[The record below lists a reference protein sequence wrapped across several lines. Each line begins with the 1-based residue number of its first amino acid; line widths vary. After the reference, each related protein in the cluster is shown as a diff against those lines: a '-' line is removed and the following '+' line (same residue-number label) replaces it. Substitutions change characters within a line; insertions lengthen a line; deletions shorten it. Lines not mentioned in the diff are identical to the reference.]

1 MAQRTR
7 ANSRR
12 PSKSVP
18 RKKAKAGVAAGL
30 PKAVQIVDGLLRQE
44 GDRAV
49 VDVNGLR
56 LELITGSAPA
66 GDAELAAARR
76 GTLKA
81 LRPHLG
87 GVVSVQGRQAGSLF
101 VDATVIPRHAP
112 TPDARFAKIA
122 DVIKRR
128 SAELLALPM
137 VIGVRPGYRFRDGW
151 ITKEP
156 CIVAIVRQKLDT
168 GSLPAAERLPASL
181 EGIGIDV
188 APADPIAQYLADSG
202 RSIPHQ
208 VIANPLGLALPM
220 AERLEPEAVTAQM
233 IRKDKYV
240 APTDVSLSALSGPMD
255 ILCHA
260 SPDAGWP
267 TLKAFLSKT
276 EETLTVAMYDFT
288 APHIE
293 QTLQTTLAKEGQ
305 FDLILDPG
313 ESLTA
318 GGGGKNPKSADHHE
332 TEIRDDLIA
341 TLGKRFDFTWAA
353 VKRSGKTEDGIFPTA
368 YHIKV
373 AVRDSGG
380 IWLSSGNWQSSNQP
394 NLDPLNGDADLPGL
408 QRTYNREWHI
418 VTENKALA
426 TTYEKFIKWDISQ
439 AEPLNV
445 DSSHEA
451 RPDLLV
457 TQAAFAL
464 AAQAPQFFAPKTI
477 TLKAGEQ
484 VMPLLTPDN
493 YAENVIAL
501 IASAKHS
508 IRFQNQYINIGKEG
522 ANPTKF
528 VALLNALK
536 DRIDAGLDVKI
547 ILRDLGNPRAMLE
560 ALQNYGIDASKVKLQ
575 SACHNKGIVVDDA
588 IVCLGSHNWSGDG
601 TCYNRD
607 ASLIFHS
614 PTIAAYYAQ
623 IFDYDWKQLAKAQAG
638 AESASAPQ
646 LASSNSRGTP
656 DTARIPWDAYYGE
669 QRGEID
675 AAIDRA
681 FASAPP
687 PASSVLVTQAAHNE
701 TASSTG
707 YSHNDLR
714 AAKAEMTD
722 RYLTSERAKQIY
734 AGVEG
739 RSAQP
744 EINVY
749 GVGIAEK
756 ISDGGPTGVRCIKF
770 YVERKYARGR
780 INPCQL
786 LPDTIAGIPTDVEEV
801 GTIKPFGLAMPD
813 PKLTYTPAQPGTSV
827 GFRMKDKSMSMAGTF
842 GALVRDEKGQLYV
855 LSNSHVLADEGR
867 LARSA
872 PIYQCGILDLPQGQQ
887 ARQIAKLSRF
897 VDYKTPMLKVDGA
910 IAALLSP
917 SIAVPDIV
925 YIGKPAG
932 TAAAASDMV
941 VHKYGRTSAYQTG
954 RVTSVSADVAIN
966 YETGYYTFY
975 DQVVV
980 ESTTSNPFS
989 EPGDSGSLVLERA
1002 SRNAIGILFAGSP
1015 THTYVNHISDVLSAL
1030 NVTLV

>member
-1 MAQRTR
+1 MAQRKR
-7 ANSRR
+7 ANSRGSR
-12 PSKSVP
+12 KSVSRV
-18 RKKAKAGVAAGL
+18 RKKAATGL
-30 PKAVQIVDGLLRQE
+30 PKPVQVVDGLLRLD
-44 GDRAV
+44 GDRSV
-49 VDVNGLR
+49 LDVNGLR
-56 LELITGSAPA
+56 LELIAGPVPV
-66 GDAELAAARR
+66 GDAALKAARR
-76 GTLKA
+76 ATLKV
-81 LRPHLG
+81 LQPHRG
-87 GVVSVQGRQAGSLF
+87 GTVTVHGRQDGPLF
-101 VDATVIPRHAP
+101 VDAIVISGRAP
-112 TPDARFAKIA
+112 KPDARFAKIA

-128 SAELLALPM
+128 SAELLANPS
-137 VIGVRPGYRFRDGW
+137 VIGVRPGYRFRNGW

-156 CIVAIVRQKLDT
+156 CIVAIVRQKLDAD
-168 GSLPAAERLPASL
+168 SLPAAERLPASL
-181 EGIGIDV
+181 DGVTIDV

-202 RSIPHQ
+202 RSVPHQ
-208 VIANPLGLALPM
+208 VIANPLGLAVPL
-220 AERLEPEAVTAQM
+220 ADQLEPELVAPEM
-233 IRKDKYV
+233 IRKEKYV
-240 APTDVSLSALSGPMD
+240 APTDVTLSALSGPMD
-255 ILCHA
+255 ILCHT

-293 QTLQTTLAKEGQ
+293 QTLETTFAKGGQ

-318 GGGGKNPKSADHHE
+318 GGGGKNPKASDQHE
-332 TEIRDDLIA
+332 TVIRDDLIS
-341 TLGKRFDFTWAA
+341 TLGQRFEFTWAA
-353 VKRSGKTEDGIFPTA
+353 VKRSGKTDAGIFPTA

-394 NLDPLNGDADLPGL
+394 NLDPLNGDANLPGL
-408 QRTYNREWHI
+408 QRIYNREWHV
-418 VTENKALA
+418 VTENEALA

-457 TQAAFAL
+457 AQAAFAQ

-477 TLKAGEQ
+477 TLEDGEQ

-493 YAENVIAL
+493 YAENVIPL
-501 IASAKHS
+501 IAGAKRS

-522 ANPTKF
+522 ANPPKF

-547 ILRDLGNPRAMLE
+547 ILRDIGNPRAMLE
-560 ALQNYGIDASKVKLQ
+560 ALQSYGIDTSNVRLQ

-614 PTIAAYYAQ
+614 PAIAAYYAQ
-623 IFDYDWKQLAKAQAG
+623 IFDYDWKRLAKAQAG
-638 AESASAPQ
+638 AESAVAPQ
-646 LASSNSRGTP
+646 LASSTSRGTP
-656 DTARIPWDAYYGE
+656 ETARIPWDAYYGE

-687 PASSVLVTQAAHNE
+687 VAGFAVTQDARGE
-701 TASSTG
+701 TAASPG
-707 YSHNDLR
+707 YSHSDLN
-714 AAKAEMTD
+714 AAKAEMTE
-722 RYLTSERAKQIY
+722 RYLTSERARAIY
-734 AGVEG
+734 TGIEG

-780 INPCQL
+780 ITPEHL

-801 GTIKPFGLAMPD
+801 GTVKPFALALPN
-813 PKLTYTPAQPGTSV
+813 PKLSYTPARPGSSV
-827 GFRMKDKSMSMAGTF
+827 GFREKGDKMAGTF

-855 LSNSHVLADEGR
+855 LSNCHVLADEGR
-867 LARSA
+867 LARNA
-872 PIYQCGILDLPQGQQ
+872 PIYQCGLLDLPEDQQ

-897 VDYKTPMLKVDGA
+897 VDYKAPLLKVDCA
-910 IAALLSP
+910 VAALLSP
-917 SIAVPDIV
+917 SIATPDIL

-932 TAAAASDMV
+932 TAVAADDMV
-941 VHKYGRTSAYQTG
+941 VHKYGRSSAYQAG
-954 RVTSVSADVAIN
+954 RVTSVNANITVPYD
-966 YETGYYTFY
+966 TGYFTFY
-975 DQVVV
+975 DQIVV

-1002 SRNAIGILFAGSP
+1002 SHKAVGLLFAGSP